1 MCRFERYTA
10 RRGTSA
16 APRIRFRTRRG
27 RRTPGRPSRALCIK
41 RAPLGRSASG
51 HRPLGGLAGL
61 LPHVLAL
68 VADTLAL
75 VRLGL
80 PNLSHVGGDLADEL
94 LVDALHHDAVRGGDL
109 ELDPVGWNHGHGVR
123 EANLEL
129 QVRLLQG
136 GPVPDALDLQPFL
149 VALGH
154 TLHHVGYQRPGQP
167 VERAVLPLVRGTLHP
182 DLAVLDRDLH
192 VPVDPLAELTARPL
206 DGDHAVTHLD
216 GDAVGD
222 GDGLFPDPAHH
233 RPPTTRGI
241 GPRRR
246 HRGGRPAYRSSVPA
260 RWRGWRS
267 PARRAREATGPGPR
281 RHGGPDATP
290 A

>member
-16 APRIRFRTRRG
+16 APRIRFRTRRC
-27 RRTPGRPSRALCIK
+27 RRTRARRLRALCIK
-41 RAPLGRSASG
+41 RAPLGRSASN
-51 HRPLGGLAGL
+51 AL
-61 LPHVLAL
+61 LS
-68 VADTLAL
+68 
-75 VRLGL
+75 G
-80 PNLSHVGGDLADEL
+80 
-94 LVDALHHDAVRGGDL
+94 ALHQTRSSRALCIRPPPPWRPCRPSSARTRPRSGYPCPCTARAGDL
-109 ELDPVGWNHGHGVR
+109 ELDPGGGNHGHGVR
-123 EANLEL
+123 EAHLEL

-192 VPVDPLAELTARPL
+192 VPVDALAELTARPL

>member
-16 APRIRFRTRRG
+16 APLIRLRTRRC
-27 RRTPGRPSRALCIK
+27 RRTLARRLRAASIK

-68 VADTLAL
+68 VADALAL

-109 ELDPVGWNHGHGVR
+109 ELDPGGGNHGHGVR
-123 EANLEL
+123 EAHLEL

-136 GPVPDALDLQPFL
+136 GPVPDALDFQPFL

-154 TLHHVGYQRPGQP
+154 TLHHVGDQRPGQP

-192 VPVDPLAELTARPL
+192 VPVDALAELTARPL

-216 GDAVGD
+216 GDPVGD
-222 GDGLFPDPAHH
+222 GDGLLSDPAH
-233 RPPTTRGI
+233 RRLPTTRGT
-241 GPRRR
+241 GPLRR
-246 HRGGRPAYRSSVPA
+246 HRGERPAYRSSVPA

-267 PARRAREATGPGPR
+267 PARRAPEATGPGPR
-281 RHGGPDATP
+281 RPGGLDATL